1 MVWFC
6 YRFCTFCLL
15 SNNPSPTF
23 CDALDTNQ
31 LLQITLC
38 SNLQKYSDASLFQRS
53 SSTSKLSL
61 LWCRAPDINDALNC
75 NLQSCT
81 QMLLL
86 VRDFA
91 LVSSTLQQNC
101 LVRTTMFRNLCLK
114 ASFTSSNIWIRAKNQ
129 FLNLSLIWQHQFC
142 PFWQVCN
149 NAVYPSISLVFNSI
163 IMLIWLHPYVH
174 FCNWSKIE
182 LFQLHYL
189 LSNKWFDQNDPEA
202 LYPFW
207 H

>member
-6 YRFCTFCLL
+6 YRFCTFCVVL
-15 SNNPSPTF
+15 NNPSPTF

-114 ASFTSSNIWIRAKNQ
+114 ASFTSSNIWIFAPKINIWIYHQ
-129 FLNLSLIWQHQFC
+129 LDNICLSIVASFNYCSLSINCQYEWIWQH
-142 PFWQVCN
+142 
-149 NAVYPSISLVFNSI
+149 IS
-163 IMLIWLHPYVH
+163 VH
-174 FCNWSKIE
+174 FRKWS
-182 LFQLHYL
+182 
-189 LSNKWFDQNDPEA
+189 
-202 LYPFW
+202 
-207 H
+207 

>member
-6 YRFCTFCLL
+6 YRFCTFCVL
-15 SNNPSPTF
+15 SKNPSPTF

-101 LVRTTMFRNLCLK
+101 FVRTTMFENLFIHHIKCLY
-114 ASFTSSNIWIRAKNQ
+114 FRAKNQ
-129 FLNLSLIWQHQFC
+129 CMDLSPIWQHQFVL
-142 PFWQVCN
+142 FGKF
-149 NAVYPSISLVFNSI
+149 A
-163 IMLIWLHPYVH
+163 IMQFIH
-174 FCNWSKIE
+174 
-182 LFQLHYL
+182 QYL
-189 LSNKWFDQNDPEA
+189 LYSTQ
-202 LYPFW
+202 
-207 H
+207 